1 MRVKNA
7 LRSSSLLYV
16 QNVKKLSV
24 EENITQESHIPSKD
38 VDLKKVKT

>member
-1 MRVKNA
+1 MNEISMLA
-7 LRSSSLLYV
+7 

-38 VDLKKVKT
+38 VEKYLK